1 MRIEKKMLGS
11 REELSIKWRRIT
23 LWASRALRR
32 MEGRERLA
40 FDETPTFLPSSLLDE
55 IYSVEMPQA
64 PRSTKCLFGGCFV
77 GWTALEGFE

>member
-1 MRIEKKMLGS
+1 
-11 REELSIKWRRIT
+11 
-23 LWASRALRR
+23 

-40 FDETPTFLPSSLLDE
+40 FDETPTFFPSSLLDE

-64 PRSTKCLFGGCFV
+64 PRSTKLLFGGCFV